1 MIKDAIKKIL
11 IVEDEAVIAM
21 ALAAELED
29 AGFEI
34 LDISPTGEEA
44 LALLRQQAADLVIL
58 DVKLG
63 NGMDGLDTML
73 EIRKSQSP
81 YIFIVSGNSDTPTAQ
96 RIKEMSVDGF
106 FVKPVNVQVL
116 LKRVLEINGKPEE
129 S

>member
-1 MIKDAIKKIL
+1 MMKAIIKKIL
-11 IVEDEAVIAM
+11 IVEDEAIIAM

-44 LALLRQQAADLVIL
+44 LELLKQQPADLVIL

-63 NGMDGLDTML
+63 NGMDGLDTLL
-73 EIRKSQSP
+73 EIRKSKSP
-81 YIFIVSGNSDTPTAQ
+81 YIFIVSGNSDLPTAQ
-96 RIKEMSVDGF
+96 RIKELGVNGF
-106 FVKPVNVQVL
+106 FVKPVNVQAL
-116 LKRVLEINGKPEE
+116 LKRVLEINMKPEE